1 MALEVAHKWWDLGVQ
16 LLLPNP
22 EGELRLIAKDNPNN
36 AADCC
41 KRVLEKWL
49 DTTTDAT
56 WNQIIRALKSSTIQ
70 LNYLALKLEQMMITE
85 TESKTVVMWSNII
98 VFM

>member
-1 MALEVAHKWWDLGVQ
+1 MASKVADKWRDLGVQ
-16 LLLPNP
+16 LLPPNS
-22 EGELRLIAKDNPNN
+22 EGEIRIIAKDNPNN

-56 WNQIIRALKSSTIQ
+56 WNQIITALKSSTIQ
-70 LNYLALKLEQMMITE
+70 LNYLAHRLEQMMITE
-85 TESKTVVMWSNII
+85 TESKTAVT
-98 VFM
+98 